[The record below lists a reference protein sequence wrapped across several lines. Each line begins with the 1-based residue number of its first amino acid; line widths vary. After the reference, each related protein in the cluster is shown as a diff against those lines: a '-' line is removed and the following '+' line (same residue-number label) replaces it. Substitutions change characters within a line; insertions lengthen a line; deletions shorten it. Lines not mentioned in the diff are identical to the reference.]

1 MKINVLVL
9 FGGKSTEHEVSII
22 SASQTMENID
32 RDKYEIYPVYMSKDG
47 DFYYNK
53 DVLMDVKNFKDE
65 KSLFKKLTKVSIL
78 KNKNRTYLVKEN
90 NKIFGNNIICTIDVA
105 FPIVHGTNV
114 EDGSL
119 QGYLHT
125 LNLPVVGPNTIGGAL
140 SMDKYIMKQVLK
152 AEGLPVLDAKKYSI
166 KEYKNSDL
174 ISDIEKNF
182 SYPIIIKPI
191 NLGSSIGINKA
202 KDREGLIKALELGFN
217 FSQYVLVERAITNL
231 REINCAVL
239 GNNDDQIVSVL
250 EEPLYNDEI
259 LSFTDKYL
267 GGGKCGN
274 KLGFKTGVKS
284 NNKTA
289 NGTKSSGMASLS
301 RKVPAE
307 IDENKEKLI
316 KKLAV
321 DTFKILNLTGVSRI
335 DFMIDVDT
343 DKVYINEINS
353 IPGSLSYYLYEP
365 LGISFKDLIDKLI
378 KIAVDEKRKED
389 NLLFSFESNL
399 LK

>member
-1 MKINVLVL
+1 MKSEKKL
-9 FGGKSTEHEVSII
+9 F
-22 SASQTMENID
+22 N
-32 RDKYEIYPVYMSKDG
+32 
-47 DFYYNK
+47 
-53 DVLMDVKNFKDE
+53 
-65 KSLFKKLTKVSIL
+65 KLTKVNFVKE
-78 KNKNRTYLVKEN
+78 KNKTYLIESK
-90 NKIFGNNIICTIDVA
+90 NKIIGTNKICTIDVA

-166 KEYKNSDL
+166 NEYKNTDL

-182 SYPIIIKPI
+182 SYPVIVKPI

-202 KDREGLIKALELGFN
+202 KDREGLMKALELGFN
-217 FSQYVLVERAITNL
+217 FSKYVLIERAITNL

-239 GNNDDQIVSVL
+239 GNNDEQIVSVL
-250 EEPLYNDEI
+250 EEPLYNDDI

-267 GGGKCGN
+267 GGGKGA
-274 KLGFKTGVKS
+274 KGGVKTGIKS
-284 NNKTA
+284 SAKTA
-289 NGTKSSGMASLS
+289 TGTKSSGMASLS
-301 RKVPAE
+301 RKVPAD
-307 IDENKEKLI
+307 IDKDKEKLI
-316 KKLAV
+316 KKLAI
-321 DTFKILNLTGVSRI
+321 DTFKILNLSGVSRI
-335 DFMIDVDT
+335 DFMIDVDL
-343 DKVYINEINS
+343 DKVYINEINA
-353 IPGSLSYYLYEP
+353 IPGSLSYYLYDP
-365 LGISFKDLIDKLI
+365 LGISFKELIDRLI
-378 KIAVDEKRKED
+378 KIAIDEKRKED

>member
-1 MKINVLVL
+1 MKINLLVL

-22 SASQTMENID
+22 TASQAMENMD
-32 RDKYEIYPVYMSKDG
+32 KEKYEIYPVYMSKDG
-47 DFYYNK
+47 DFYYDK
-53 DVLMDVKNFKDE
+53 TLLLDVKNFKDE
-65 KSLFKKLTKVSIL
+65 KKLFNKLTKVNFVKE
-78 KNKNRTYLVKEN
+78 KNKTYLIESK
-90 NKIFGNNIICTIDVA
+90 NKIIGTNKICTIDVA

-166 KEYKNSDL
+166 NEYKNTDL

-182 SYPIIIKPI
+182 SYPVIVKPI

-202 KDREGLIKALELGFN
+202 KDREGLMKALELGFN
-217 FSQYVLVERAITNL
+217 FSKYVLIERAITNL

-239 GNNDDQIVSVL
+239 GNNDEQIVSVL
-250 EEPLYNDEI
+250 EEPLYNDDI

-267 GGGKCGN
+267 GGGKGA
-274 KLGFKTGVKS
+274 KGGVKTGIKS
-284 NNKTA
+284 SAKTA
-289 NGTKSSGMASLS
+289 TGTKSSGMASLS
-301 RKVPAE
+301 RKVPAD
-307 IDENKEKLI
+307 IDKDKEKLI
-316 KKLAV
+316 KKLAI
-321 DTFKILNLTGVSRI
+321 DTFKILNLSGVSRI
-335 DFMIDVDT
+335 DFMIDVDL
-343 DKVYINEINS
+343 DKVYINEINA
-353 IPGSLSYYLYEP
+353 IPGSLSYYLYDP
-365 LGISFKDLIDKLI
+365 LGISFKELIDRLI
-378 KIAVDEKRKED
+378 KIAIDEKRKED

>member
-22 SASQTMENID
+22 SASQAMENID
-32 RDKYEIYPVYMSKDG
+32 KEKYEIYPVYMSKDG
-47 DFYYNK
+47 DFYYDK
-53 DVLMDVKNFKDE
+53 VLLFDVKNFKDE
-65 KSLFKKLTKVSIL
+65 KTLFQKLTKVNFIKD
-78 KNKNRTYLVKEN
+78 KNKTYLVEAK
-90 NKIFGNNIICTIDVA
+90 NKLIGTNKICTIDVA

-152 AEGLPVLDAKKYSI
+152 AEGLPVLDAKKYTLN
-166 KEYKNSDL
+166 EYKHNDL
-174 ISDIEKNF
+174 VSDIEKNF
-182 SYPIIIKPI
+182 SYPVIVKPV

-217 FSQYVLVERAITNL
+217 FSKCVLIERAITNL

-239 GNNDDQIVSVL
+239 GNSDEQMVSVL
-250 EEPLYNDEI
+250 EEPLYNDDI

-267 GGGKCGN
+267 GGGKGA
-274 KLGFKTGVKS
+274 KGSLKTGVKAAA
-284 NNKTA
+284 KTA
-289 NGTKSSGMASLS
+289 SGTKSSGMASLS

-307 IDENKEKLI
+307 IDKKKEDLI
-316 KKLAV
+316 KSLAV
-321 DTFKILNLTGVSRI
+321 ETFKILNLTGVSRI
-335 DFMIDVDT
+335 DFMIDGDNN
-343 DKVYINEINS
+343 KVYINEINS
-353 IPGSLSYYLYEP
+353 IPGSLSYYLYAP
-365 LGISFKDLIDKLI
+365 LGISFKELIDKLI
-378 KIAVDEKRKED
+378 KIAIDEKRKED
-389 NLLFSFESNL
+389 NLMFSFESNL